1 MGAMLTNN
9 YPLPSNSLHP
19 SHLNAA
25 TTLPFSLLPL
35 HTHVIPMEALISLPS
50 SRSFH
55 LSALPSKPPHPLPSL
70 PFHHHHSI
78 KTHHR
83 IFSPTKTT
91 RLNAQL
97 SSSPATTITDLP
109 GAEART
115 GGEKFNWFAHW
126 YPLAPVCDLDK
137 RAPNAKT
144 VMGLDVVIW
153 WDRHE
158 GRWQVFDDR
167 CPHRLAPLSEGR
179 VDPWGRLQCV
189 YHGWCFDGNGSCK
202 YIPQAPPNGPPVHTF
217 NKACAAVYPSVE
229 QNKIVWFWPSTDPEY
244 EDILMKQK
252 PPYIPELD
260 DASYTS
266 TMGTRDLPYGYEVLI
281 ENLMDPAHVRYAH
294 RGIMR
299 IPKREVPGRYADR
312 EGGMPME
319 ITIETLNIT
328 GFLAKQ
334 ELGYGKFVAPCV
346 FYVMPGW
353 SSEDGSVSSL
363 NIQEVS
369 STKSQQKQRRSLLIF
384 MCIPVSP
391 GRSRVIWVFPRNFS
405 VWIDQI
411 VPRWM
416 FHVGQ
421 NLILDSDL
429 YLLHVEERKIAK
441 VGPSNWQKSCF
452 VPTKSDAMVVAFRNW
467 LRKYSNNQVDWG
479 TLPTAYLPPTPPK
492 EQLMDRYWSH
502 VVQCSSCRVALKG
515 LRTLEVFLQV
525 ISIASIG
532 IVAAAKQGLMST
544 ITRTAVVSAAVLCF
558 LASRWLSHLIYKNFY
573 FHDYSHAFR

>member
-1 MGAMLTNN
+1 
-9 YPLPSNSLHP
+9 
-19 SHLNAA
+19 
-25 TTLPFSLLPL
+25 
-35 HTHVIPMEALISLPS
+35 MEALISLPS
-50 SRSFH
+50 SHTFH
-55 LSALPSKPPHPLPSL
+55 LSPLPSKPPLPGLPSL
-70 PFHHHHSI
+70 PFRHHHSI
-78 KTHHR
+78 KTHYH
-83 IFSPTKTT
+83 IFSPTKTI

-97 SSSPATTITDLP
+97 SSSPATTTTDLP
-109 GAEART
+109 GDEALA
-115 GGEKFNWFAHW
+115 GDEKFNWFANW

-153 WDRHE
+153 WDRQE

-189 YHGWCFDGNGSCK
+189 YHGWCFDGAGSCK
-202 YIPQAPPNGPPVHTF
+202 YIPQAPPNGPPVYFAEIPDQTQFGLHENTQRPYIIMR
-217 NKACAAVYPSVE
+217 ALRMLGPYS
-229 QNKIVWFWPSTDPEY
+229 IVPILKSSWC
-244 EDILMKQK
+244 ILMFE
-252 PPYIPELD
+252 P
-260 DASYTS
+260 T
-266 TMGTRDLPYGYEVLI
+266 
-281 ENLMDPAHVRYAH
+281 YAATKKIL
-294 RGIMR
+294 GVA
-299 IPKREVPGRYADR
+299 KADR
-312 EGGMPME
+312 EGGVPVE

-334 ELGYGKFVAPCV
+334 ELGYSKFVAPCV
-346 FYVMPGW
+346 FY
-353 SSEDGSVSSL
+353 GSVSSS

-369 STKSQQKQRRSLLIF
+369 STKPQQKQRRFLLIF
-384 MCIPVSP
+384 MCTPVSP
-391 GRSRVIWVFPRNFS
+391 GRSRVIWVFPRNFT
-405 VWIDQI
+405 VWIDQL

-429 YLLHVEERKIAK
+429 YLLHVEEHKIAK

-452 VPTKSDAMVVAFRNW
+452 VPTKSDAMVVAFRKW
-467 LRKYSNNQVDWG
+467 LRKYAHNQVDWG
-479 TLPTAYLPPTPPK
+479 TLSTGYLPPTPPR

-525 ISIASIG
+525 ISIVSIG

-544 ITRTAVVSAAVLCF
+544 ITSTAVVSTAVLCF
-558 LASRWLSHLIYKNFY
+558 LTSKWLSHFIYKNFY
-573 FHDYSHAFR
+573 FHDYNHAFK

>member
-1 MGAMLTNN
+1 
-9 YPLPSNSLHP
+9 
-19 SHLNAA
+19 
-25 TTLPFSLLPL
+25 
-35 HTHVIPMEALISLPS
+35 MEALISLPS
-50 SRSFH
+50 SHSFH

-70 PFHHHHSI
+70 PFHRHHSI

-97 SSSPATTITDLP
+97 SSSPATTITGLP

-244 EDILMKQK
+244 KDILMKQK

-260 DASYTS
+260 DPSYTS
-266 TMGTRDLPYGYEVLI
+266 PMGTRDLPYGYEVLI

-299 IPKREVPGRYADR
+299 IPKREVPGRY
-312 EGGMPME
+312 
-319 ITIETLNIT
+319 
-328 GFLAKQ
+328 
-334 ELGYGKFVAPCV
+334 
-346 FYVMPGW
+346 
-353 SSEDGSVSSL
+353 
-363 NIQEVS
+363 
-369 STKSQQKQRRSLLIF
+369 
-384 MCIPVSP
+384 
-391 GRSRVIWVFPRNFS
+391 
-405 VWIDQI
+405 
-411 VPRWM
+411 
-416 FHVGQ
+416 
-421 NLILDSDL
+421 
-429 YLLHVEERKIAK
+429 ERKIAK

-479 TLPTAYLPPTPPK
+479 TLPTAHLPPTPPK

-502 VVQCSSCRVALKG
+502 VVQCGSCRVALKG
-515 LRTLEVFLQV
+515 LRKLEVFLQV

-532 IVAAAKQGLMST
+532 IVAASKQGLMST

-558 LASRWLSHLIYKNFY
+558 LASRWLSHFIYKNFY